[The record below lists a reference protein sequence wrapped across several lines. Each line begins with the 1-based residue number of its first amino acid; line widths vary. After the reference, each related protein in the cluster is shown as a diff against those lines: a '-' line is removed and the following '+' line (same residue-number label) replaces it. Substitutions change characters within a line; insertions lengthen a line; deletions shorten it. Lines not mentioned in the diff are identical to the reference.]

1 MQEGSNRRLETTLA
15 GTRGT
20 RATLQAEWH
29 AGTMGTGGWRL
40 YPPCHMT
47 SGVHDTALVR
57 QAPQVRART
66 HRNEAIHDMH
76 VDLLRV
82 LAASLLSV
90 PNRVTDNA

>member
-1 MQEGSNRRLETTLA
+1 MQVGSDQRLETTLA
-15 GTRGT
+15 RTRGT
-20 RATLQAEWH
+20 RAAVRAEWH
-29 AGTMGTGGWRL
+29 AGTMGTGGWRV
-40 YPPCHMT
+40 YPPCHVT
-47 SGVHDTALVR
+47 SGVHDTALFG
-57 QAPQVRART
+57 QAQQVRART